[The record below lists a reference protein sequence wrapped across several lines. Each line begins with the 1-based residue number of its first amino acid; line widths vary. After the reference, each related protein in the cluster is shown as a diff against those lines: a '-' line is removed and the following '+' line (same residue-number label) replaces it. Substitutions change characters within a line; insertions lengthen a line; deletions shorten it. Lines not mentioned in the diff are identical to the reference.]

1 MIVFGGYD
9 SSDTTLND
17 GGIWNQSTDTWVTL
31 PIDIAFFGGRN
42 NTGFLNDFEIFH
54 IEDPYP

>member
-17 GGIWNQSTDTWVTL
+17 GGIWIQSTDTWETL
-31 PIDIAFFGGRN
+31 MLDIAFFGGRN
-42 NTGFLNDFEIFH
+42 YTGFLNDFEIFH
-54 IEDPYP
+54 VEDPYP